1 MNQLQAQ
8 ASGATPAPG
17 ELHARKVTLV
27 RVAFLGDV
35 KEVVL
40 PGGMTGYEL
49 GIEFVSKLGD
59 DDSRTGRKLC
69 SINLA
74 DSSVDWKALA

>member
-1 MNQLQAQ
+1 
-8 ASGATPAPG
+8 
-17 ELHARKVTLV
+17 
-27 RVAFLGDV
+27 
-35 KEVVL
+35 
-40 PGGMTGYEL
+40 MTGYEL